1 MIGALAGAA
10 ISLLKILAD
19 PYDQLPAAR
28 GTGVI
33 LSTHDPD
40 QAFAVASR
48 VALMQDGMIV
58 AQGTPS
64 EVLTAAPLKAVYGVD
79 VTVERL
85 AGGQTVCAPVYP
97 S

>member
-1 MIGALAGAA
+1 
-10 ISLLKILAD
+10 
-19 PYDQLPAAR
+19 
-28 GTGVI
+28 
-33 LSTHDPD
+33 
-40 QAFAVASR
+40 
-48 VALMQDGMIV
+48 MQDGMIV

-64 EVLTAAPLKAVYGVD
+64 EVLTAARLKAVYGVD